1 MGHATYNPY
10 ETAQKQFDHVADQ
23 IGLDKSVRELLRQPS
38 REYHFTIP
46 VKMDDGTT
54 KVFNGYRI
62 QHNDARG
69 PAKAAFAF
77 ILRKQLIQFVLS
89 PCG

>member
-1 MGHATYNPY
+1 MGHTSYNPY
-10 ETAQKQFDHVADQ
+10 ESAKKQFNQVADQ
-23 IGLDKSVRELLRQPS
+23 IGLDSSTRELLSQPS

-69 PAKAAFAF
+69 PAKEEYVSTLKKLW
-77 ILRKQLIQFVLS
+77 ILSVLF